1 MSDLDENRPSI
12 HLFKSFWA
20 LFFLTGCFSIAF
32 SGIYILV
39 VPLSSLF
46 WPSEPYHALEMGFL
60 ISSMFWANSLAGL
73 IFGRLIDKFSR
84 TKILFLIAVIR
95 GFSMIML
102 SITVIGKGINS
113 WVYFYIF
120 TTIIGASAGGN
131 YPSIASLSNDMIPLE
146 YRSRFFGIRN
156 IIRSVFQLSGF
167 LITGFLVLLDLWR
180 VFFISSGLAI
190 IITST
195 LMILTIHE
203 PKRGIQREELSDVL
217 RVDKFS
223 YEFQLDLKMMRKTIL
238 SKTNMVALIEGI
250 FTSVFMGSL
259 TILFLPY
266 LQTNPH
272 NFSPLATGA
281 LLALFGLTSGLFIK
295 LFLAKLSDKF
305 SKKNNIRRIY
315 FIIIALAVGA
325 VSFVL
330 LFYLPLPQFTV
341 EEGEN
346 LLLFFSFPMIW
357 IIGIIESLSSAVS
370 SLYEINQPPVLQEI
384 NLPEAQGQV
393 VSLNRLL
400 EAIGWGSGPLIVG
413 IFIELSGEN
422 YQLVALLIGIFAI
435 PGIILWILSLK
446 WYNKDKNTISLI
458 LEERAELIKL
468 KKHKLSE

>member
-1 MSDLDENRPSI
+1 MSDLDENKPSI

-20 LFFLTGCFSIAF
+20 LYFLTGCFSIAF
-32 SGIYILV
+32 SGIYILI

-46 WPSEPYHALEMGFL
+46 WPNEPYHALEMGFL

-95 GFSMIML
+95 GMSMIML

-113 WVYFYIF
+113 WLYFYIF
-120 TTIIGASAGGN
+120 TTIIGVSAGGN
-131 YPSIASLSNDMIPLE
+131 YPSIASLSNDMVPLE

-167 LITGFLVLLDLWR
+167 LLTGFLVLLDLWR
-180 VFFISSGLAI
+180 LFFISSGVAI
-190 IITST
+190 IITSI

-203 PKRGIQREELSDVL
+203 PKRGIQREELSEVL
-217 RVDKFS
+217 RVDKIS
-223 YEFQLDLKMMRKTIL
+223 YEFQLDFKMMRKTIL

-266 LQTNPH
+266 LQTSPH

-281 LLALFGLTSGLFIK
+281 LLALFGLTSGLFMK
-295 LFLAKLSDKF
+295 LFLTKLSDRF
-305 SKKNNIRRIY
+305 SEKNDIRRIY
-315 FIIIALAVGA
+315 FIIMALAVGA
-325 VSFVL
+325 ASFVL
-330 LFYLPLPQFTV
+330 LFYLPLPHFTV

-435 PGIILWILSLK
+435 PGIILWILSIK
-446 WYNKDKNTISLI
+446 WYQKDKKAISLI
-458 LEERAELIKL
+458 LVKRAGML
-468 KKHKLSE
+468 KSKDNKKSE